1 VANFRLSAQA
11 EEDLAAI
18 WGFVA
23 ERDDTAA
30 DKLIAS
36 IVNQMAMLAT
46 FPQAGRRR
54 EALFPGLRSFAIGR
68 YVIFYRAF
76 AEGVEVVRVLHG
88 SRDVRRA
95 FETLTAADDDNTEAE
110 FSD

>member
-1 VANFRLSAQA
+1 MSAVASFRLSAQA

-18 WGFVA
+18 WVFVA

-36 IVNQMAMLAT
+36 IVNQMAMQAT
-46 FPQAGRRR
+46 FPQAGRSRQT
-54 EALFPGLRSFAIGR
+54 LFPGLRSFAIGR
-68 YVIFYRAF
+68 YVIFYRAI
-76 AEGVEVVRVLHG
+76 AEGIEVVRVLHG

-95 FETLTAADDDNTEAE
+95 FEMVADDGD
-110 FSD
+110 